1 MVTLTINNSYSKIE
15 GLSASQ
21 EKELK
26 ALLSYTVGGS
36 AAFFSGYGVR
46 KKSLLEKKGYFPTGL
61 LHRVRNYLSENL
73 TPAHRIDKRVK
84 PKLNDIIVLNKTIK
98 PYKDQLIALNRAVIN
113 HTGIITMPTGSGKS
127 LVIALIAARL
137 NIKTLVVVPSVE
149 IKLQLTKSLLEALG
163 PGHKVTVENIDSSK
177 LPSLT
182 DFDCLIIDEA
192 HHSAAKTYRNLNKH
206 AWKGIY
212 YRFFLTATPFRND
225 TEETLLF
232 ESIAGKV
239 IYQLSYQDAVKHGY
253 IVPIEAYYIE
263 VPKQKMDAYTWV
275 EVYRELVVNNT
286 VRNTIIIN
294 LITKLHASGKNTLCL
309 VKEVAHGKILSKIT
323 GLPFVSGENDDSR
336 KYIGRFNKGQISVL
350 TATTGIMGEGI
361 DSKPAEY
368 VIIAGLG
375 KAKSALMQQIGR
387 VLRTYPGKESGKVIL
402 IKDSSHRF
410 CARHFKAQCDILKTE
425 YGIKPIKLDV
435 E

>member
-98 PYKDQLIALNRAVIN
+98 PYEDQLIALNRAVIN